1 MIFAGGEKPLR
12 KPDSYLVKAIDN
24 LLKHQRKEEELCP
37 KCVNDNNGNY
47 NPVCANCDDFCNFK
61 EKENEDE

>member
-1 MIFAGGEKPLR
+1 MNDFSIN
-12 KPDSYLVKAIDN
+12 SIY
-24 LLKHQRKEEELCP
+24 CP